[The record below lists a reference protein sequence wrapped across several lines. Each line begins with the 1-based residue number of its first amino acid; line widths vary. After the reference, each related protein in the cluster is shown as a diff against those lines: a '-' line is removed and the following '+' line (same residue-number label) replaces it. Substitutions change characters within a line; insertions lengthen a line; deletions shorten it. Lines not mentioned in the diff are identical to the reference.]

1 MQMAATAVLAGRLP
15 RDCTTLAGDGGNG
28 GTGGSASATIL
39 GTVILNGSAGV
50 GQTSGQAVLVQAN
63 GGGGGQGGT
72 PARGSARPVAAGLR
86 APAVARP

>member
-1 MQMAATAVLAGRLP
+1 MAAH
-15 RDCTTLAGDGGNG
+15 GGSG
-28 GTGGSASATIL
+28 GTASATIL

-63 GGGGGQGGT
+63 GGGGGQGGNT
-72 PARGSARPVAAGLR
+72 ERGDQATPVAADLR